1 MNLSTYNGGFQVS
14 LGACNIS
21 PKSSLSLPQNPLPV
35 AHKRKDI
42 PQK

>member
-14 LGACNIS
+14 LGACNIC
-21 PKSSLSLPQNPLPV
+21 PKRLSLPQNPLPV
-35 AHKRKDI
+35 APKRKDI